1 MSNSKLNISVEE
13 VMLSLNQVACVK
25 KDTFLKNTIE
35 QMSKKSIGIA
45 FVLHDDGKLYGVFTD
60 GDIRRMILKNQKPI
74 SSLFVDDISQHCNIN
89 PIYIKNNTMLIDA
102 IKIMEDNGICDLPV
116 INEDKILCGLIHLH
130 PAIKK
135 VLD

>member
-1 MSNSKLNISVEE
+1 MSNSKLNIPVEE
-13 VMLSLNQVACVK
+13 VMLTLNQVACVK

-35 QMSKKSIGIA
+35 QMSKNSIGIA
-45 FVLHDDGKLYGVFTD
+45 FVLDEYSKLYGVFTD

-89 PIYIKNNTMLIDA
+89 PIYIQNNTILMDA

-116 INEDKILCGLIHLH
+116 VNENKTLCGLIHLH

-135 VLD
+135 ILD